1 MHKIIVIQ
9 DPADFFPATHNLS
22 VLLKSIL
29 KIRMKVLSV
38 VLSLCL
44 GFVILPRGCWA
55 SSILHEIKKLKET
68 SKDVDVKKVMD
79 VATKIRDIV
88 PAYAAEDTVK
98 LAQLIEEI
106 RDNADTKAILEKTAK
121 EKIVSEE
128 GEHETVA
135 ESFGNASQEEIVKG
149 MIQIYDSLK
158 SLDFLFEAPENA
170 EEVLEAVI
178 GEGVVDD
185 EEKIKLY
192 RENPGKLEED
202 MRDGY
207 FSTFVYVAS
216 KAGFL

>member
-1 MHKIIVIQ
+1 
-9 DPADFFPATHNLS
+9 
-22 VLLKSIL
+22 
-29 KIRMKVLSV
+29 MKVLSV
-38 VLSLCL
+38 LLSLCL

-68 SKDVDVKKVMD
+68 SEDVDVKKVMD

-88 PAYAAEDTVK
+88 PAYEAEHAVK

-192 RENPGKLEED
+192 RENPSKLEED

-207 FSTFVYVAS
+207 FSTFVYVAA